1 MNFDNMISLIMA
13 NGFLISVFS
22 FLAVI
27 IGIWYKVYRARQAKR
42 ANDISETK
50 LNSDLQEAQPDI
62 SISAR
67 IEKGAFPKDSDSEF
81 KVIAT
86 IFNGGSKN
94 ITILEVTLFAQHKNE
109 DGGDI
114 TAYKLPKY
122 EMAKEPF
129 IVKAGEK
136 HSVTLTLTAF
146 KWLPSGRFCHEVSA
160 LIKAGTFK
168 YYEKSKR
175 KTEWIW

>member
-1 MNFDNMISLIMA
+1 MNFDNMISLITA

-50 LNSDLQEAQPDI
+50 LNSDLQEAQPDV

-109 DGGDI
+109 DGGDV
-114 TAYKLPKY
+114 AFELPEY
-122 EMAKEPF
+122 EMTKEPC
-129 IVKAGEK
+129 IVKAGEN

-146 KWLPSGRFCHEVSA
+146 KDLTSGRFSYEVGA
-160 LIKAGTFK
+160 LVKTGTFK

-175 KTEWIW
+175 KTGWVW